1 MIEGK
6 EIGYCRTSKVDQ
18 NLGMQ
23 LSAMKKAGISEKNI
37 FQEQVSAL
45 ADKRP
50 QFDLALKRCRKGD
63 ILVVWKLDRL
73 GRTVIQLINTVN
85 DLKARGVGFKSLTES
100 FDTSTPMGTLIFNIM
115 AALAQ
120 MERDTTSERTVAGLV
135 EAKENGTY
143 TTRKLTFKRKQWN
156 AAVAAYKESNEAG
169 YPLNRTQVTEISG
182 LKYSV
187 VSRAKNWEDIK
198 SGMDFDTRFP
208 YEKNRGNAEAN
219 REKK

>member
-1 MIEGK
+1 VIEGK
-6 EIGYCRTSKVDQ
+6 LIGYARTSREDQ

-23 LSAMKKAGISEKNI
+23 LSAMKKEGVDEKNI
-37 FQEQVSAL
+37 FQEKVSAL
-45 ADKRP
+45 AKKRP

-63 ILVVWKLDRL
+63 VLVVWKLDRL
-73 GRTVIQLINTVN
+73 GRSVTQLINTVN
-85 DLKARGVGFKSLTES
+85 DLKDRGVGFKSLTES

-135 EAKENGTY
+135 EAKEKGTY
-143 TTRKLTFKRKQWN
+143 TTRKLTFTRKQWN
-156 AAVAAYKESNEAG
+156 AAVDAYKESDEAG
-169 YPLNRTQVTEISG
+169 YPLNRTQIAKVSG
-182 LKYSV
+182 IKYSII
-187 VSRAKNWEDIK
+187 SRAKNWEDIK

-208 YEKNRGNAEAN
+208 YEKNRKAN